1 MRCQRQ
7 FLPREPRCCA
17 HGSRSSLARCKAT
30 ARPVPAF
37 VSDRTCQGCGRA
49 ADGAGSYCGGC
60 GRSMPQ
66 TPARTTTASG
76 SHRQAGA
83 RSSADPAAPPKPALP
98 MASPRQ
104 AVVPAGADED
114 SAPAALV
121 SALTALVIIVFTGA
135 AVAIIIA
142 FSRGGGVA
150 PAPTRTTPAT
160 ITVITYER

>member
-1 MRCQRQ
+1 
-7 FLPREPRCCA
+7 
-17 HGSRSSLARCKAT
+17 
-30 ARPVPAF
+30 
-37 VSDRTCQGCGRA
+37 
-49 ADGAGSYCGGC
+49 
-60 GRSMPQ
+60 
-66 TPARTTTASG
+66 
-76 SHRQAGA
+76 
-83 RSSADPAAPPKPALP
+83 